1 MKVRHYIYAVFI
13 ALFIAVFGL
22 LSLKAANVWIFSD
35 SRSLNESKNEPAIET
50 KEEPK
55 AVKYSESV
63 SEPVCPPDTN
73 PPTLPQPDINPLS
86 PNPNNPFYL
95 NNPPGVGQN
104 IIYDP
109 ITNTYNFQYMT
120 GNTPFGPGAYMNT

>member
-1 MKVRHYIYAVFI
+1 MKVRQYINAVFI

-35 SRSLNESKNEPAIET
+35 SRSANESKNEPVNESNDET
-50 KEEPK
+50 
-55 AVKYSESV
+55 AAANYSESV
-63 SEPVCPPDTN
+63 SEPICPPDTN
-73 PPTLPQPDINPLS
+73 PPALPQPDINPLN

-95 NNPPGVGQN
+95 NNPPGVGQS

-109 ITNTYNFQYMT
+109 ITNT
-120 GNTPFGPGAYMNT
+120 